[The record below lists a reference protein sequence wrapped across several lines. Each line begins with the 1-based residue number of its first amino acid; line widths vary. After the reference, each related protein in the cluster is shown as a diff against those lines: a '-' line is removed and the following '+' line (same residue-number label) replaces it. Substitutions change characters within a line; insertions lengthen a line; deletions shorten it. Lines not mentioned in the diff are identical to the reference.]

1 MEGGMVVCLHL
12 FSDLL
17 VVLQYF
23 SDISRCQENLTDAHI
38 GQFSQKYADQPTW
51 TNSDTAQKYY
61 KLC

>member
-1 MEGGMVVCLHL
+1 MGGGGVF
-12 FSDLL
+12 FSI
-17 VVLQYF
+17 QTTGF
-23 SDISRCQENLTDAHI
+23 IAGFQWHFKMSENLIDFNI